1 MLINHFITTISRGGA
16 ENQLLIL
23 CKEQIASG
31 HVVSVT
37 PLKGQLDLL
46 DAFERENINVDLSL
60 HGNIFALQVI
70 KKILGKQRKELIQHA
85 HLPQSELLLALSMQ
99 RKYFVTRHY
108 GNAFF
113 PGKSRLLSRLFSRL
127 AAKRAAGVIAISK
140 FVADYLL
147 KSGEISSSKKLFVV
161 AYGFDTRNFVSG
173 LGRNEL
179 LRQVNFDEF
188 KVGTLAR
195 LSSEK
200 DLSTLIAGFTIFH
213 NLNSPR
219 STLEIYGEG
228 PELESLKDL
237 IVTLKMQESVFLKG
251 KTANPAKVLSQFDA
265 FVLSSKFEG
274 FGMVYLEAMAT
285 SRIILA
291 SKIPAAVEVLGTSG
305 AATFFEVENEVDL
318 SVKLGEVMHVDQSKM
333 RIEQRKRLELF
344 GSDVMAKLIQEIY
357 EQNLE

>member
-23 CKEQIASG
+23 CREQVASG
-31 HVVSVT
+31 HVVIVT

-46 DAFERENINVDLSL
+46 ADFERENITVDLSL
-60 HGNIFALQVI
+60 HGKIFPLQVV
-70 KKILGKQRKELIQHA
+70 KKIVGKRRKKVFQHA
-85 HLPQSELLLALSMQ
+85 HLPQAELLLALSLQ
-99 RKYFVTRHY
+99 RKYFITRHF

-113 PGKSRLLSRLFSRL
+113 PGKPRLLSRFLSRL
-127 AAKRAAGVIAISK
+127 VAKKATGIIAISE
-140 FVADYLL
+140 FVAEYLL
-147 KSGEISSSKKLFVV
+147 KSGEICSPKKLSVV
-161 AYGFDTRNFVSG
+161 TYGFDAHNFVSG
-173 LGRNEL
+173 LGNKEL
-179 LRQVNFDEF
+179 VRQANFEEL
-188 KVGTLAR
+188 KVGSLAR

-200 DLSTLIAGFTIFH
+200 DLCTLIRGFTIFH
-213 NLNSPR
+213 NSISLR

-228 PELESLKDL
+228 PELESLKSL
-237 IVTLKMQESVFLKG
+237 IVSLKMEESIFLMG

-265 FVLSSKFEG
+265 FIISSKFEG

-305 AATFFEVENEVDL
+305 AATFFEVGNEEDL
-318 SVKLGEVMHVDQSKM
+318 SVKLGEAIHVDQSKM

-344 GSDVMAKLIQEIY
+344 GSDVMANSIQKIY
-357 EQNLE
+357 EQNPG